1 MFSKLNKIKE
11 EQLNTDV
18 LIVGCGTTAIYIY
31 ERLKN
36 TNKKIIMIE
45 KGSLKNYQK
54 NNTKKKFKNTL
65 SHNGFKKNIS
75 IGVGGNSTLWED
87 NW

>member
-18 LIVGCGTTAIYIY
+18 LIVGCGTTAIYIA

-54 NNTKKKFKNTL
+54 
-65 SHNGFKKNIS
+65 HNPA
-75 IGVGGNSTLWED
+75 D
-87 NW
+87 